1 MTPDRSHDSPRG
13 TPPAEALAPPVET
26 VRKIASLAR
35 LDLAG
40 DEEETLARHFGHI
53 LEHFR
58 VLASL
63 DVSGV
68 EAMLGAS
75 RVVDVTRAD
84 QPVPSLPA
92 EAMLAN
98 APAHTPEFYVVPKT
112 VGGEG

>member
-1 MTPDRSHDSPRG
+1 MTSDPKHESPRG
-13 TPPAEALAPPVET
+13 SPLQVVPSPIET

-40 DEEETLARHFGHI
+40 DEGEALAKHFGHI

-58 VLASL
+58 VLEGL

-75 RVVDVTRAD
+75 RVADVTRAD
-84 QPVPSLPA
+84 VPVPSLPA

-98 APAHTPEFYVVPKT
+98 APAHTTEFYVVPKT

>member
-1 MTPDRSHDSPRG
+1 MAPPPEHDSPDR
-13 TPPAEALAPPVET
+13 ARPPVET
-26 VRKIASLAR
+26 VRKIAELAR
-35 LDLAG
+35 LDLAA
-40 DEEETLARHFGHI
+40 DEEETLARHFGQI

-58 VLASL
+58 VLEKL

-75 RVVDVTRAD
+75 RVSDVLRPD
-84 QPVPSLPA
+84 QPRPSLPV

-98 APAHTPEFYVVPKT
+98 APAHTTEFYVVPKT

>member
-1 MTPDRSHDSPRG
+1 MSTE
-13 TPPAEALAPPVET
+13 PATPPVET
-26 VRKIASLAR
+26 VRKIADLAR
-35 LDLAG
+35 LDLGA
-40 DEEETLARHFGHI
+40 DEEAALAGHFGRI

-58 VLASL
+58 VLEKL

-75 RVVDVTRAD
+75 RVSDVLRAD
-84 QPVPSLPA
+84 LPRPSLPA

-98 APAHTPEFYVVPKT
+98 APEHTPEFYVVPKT